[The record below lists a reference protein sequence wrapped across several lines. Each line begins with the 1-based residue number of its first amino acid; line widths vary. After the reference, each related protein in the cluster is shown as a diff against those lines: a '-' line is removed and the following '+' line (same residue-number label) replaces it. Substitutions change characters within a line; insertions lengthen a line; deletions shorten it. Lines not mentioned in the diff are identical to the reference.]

1 MLGIL
6 AFMGIVAMLLIVNI
20 NWGSTLRRVI
30 MNKPITDKQTNYI
43 IALVTER
50 ASVLGISAD
59 RNSVIDFIG
68 NAKLFTTRD
77 ASEMIEKL
85 KAITPSAA
93 SSVTTSPLLD
103 KLPAEIRAMNVT
115 RCIVNKFGKDCWLC
129 GNRVDAGSGLA
140 YTFGDKGWTT
150 IHADGGCPQ
159 PKEGSRLHVLASSW
173 ISQNCPSRGY
183 AYFALPSHTGN
194 NDLDFY
200 SLTPNLE
207 GVMVLRRILGGQ
219 QFDSCPV
226 TSLTEAKRVIGKLQ
240 SMTTEEIDDAQK
252 AFADNLGRCFRC
264 GRTLTDE
271 VSRARGIGSD
281 CAKKLE
287 AELAVW

>member
-1 MLGIL
+1 MD
-6 AFMGIVAMLLIVNI
+6 
-20 NWGSTLRRVI
+20 
-30 MNKPITDKQTNYI
+30 KPISEKQTSYI

-50 ASVLGISAD
+50 ASDLGIDAN

-93 SSVTTSPLLD
+93 SSVKTSPLLD
-103 KLPAEIRAMNVT
+103 KLPAEIRAMNVA
-115 RCIVNKFGKDCWLC
+115 RCIVNKFGKECWLC
-129 GNRVDAGSGLA
+129 GNRVEAGSGLA
-140 YTFGDKGWTT
+140 YTFGDRGWTT
-150 IHADGGCPQ
+150 IHADGECPQ
-159 PKEGSRLHVLASSW
+159 PKEGSRVHLLATAW
-173 ISQNCPSRGY
+173 IGQNCPNRGY
-183 AYFALPSHTGN
+183 AYFALTSHTGN

-200 SLTPNLE
+200 SLTPNRN
-207 GVMVLRRILGGQ
+207 GDMVLRRILGGQ
-219 QFDSCPV
+219 AFESCPV
-226 TSLTEAKRVIGKLQ
+226 TSLTEAKRVIEKLQ
-240 SMTTEEIDDAQK
+240 HMTTDEIDDAQK

-281 CAKKLE
+281 CAEKLE
-287 AELAVW
+287 SELAVW

>member
-1 MLGIL
+1 
-6 AFMGIVAMLLIVNI
+6 
-20 NWGSTLRRVI
+20 
-30 MNKPITDKQTNYI
+30 MNKPITDKQTNFI

-50 ASVLGISAD
+50 ANDLGIKAD

-93 SSVTTSPLLD
+93 SMAQSPRLVS
-103 KLPAEIRAMNVT
+103 KLPAEIRAVNVA
-115 RCIVNKFGKDCWLC
+115 RCIVNKFGKECWLC

-140 YTFGDKGWTT
+140 YQVTDRGWTT
-150 IHADGGCPQ
+150 VHNDGECPT
-159 PKEGSRLHVLASSW
+159 PKENSRVHLLASAW
-173 ISQNCPSRGY
+173 VEEHCPNAGY

-200 SLTPNLE
+200 SLTPNVE
-207 GVMVLRRILGGQ
+207 GRIILRRILGGQ
-219 QFDSCPV
+219 EFGSCPV
-226 TSLTEAKRVIGKLQ
+226 TSLTEAKRVIETLQ
-240 SMTTEEIDDAQK
+240 EMSSDEIDDAQK
-252 AFADNLGRCFRC
+252 SFADNLGRCFRC

-287 AELAVW
+287 VELAVW

>member
-1 MLGIL
+1 MD
-6 AFMGIVAMLLIVNI
+6 
-20 NWGSTLRRVI
+20 
-30 MNKPITDKQTNYI
+30 KPISEKQTSYI

-50 ASVLGISAD
+50 ASDLGIDAN

-77 ASEMIEKL
+77 ASQMIEKL

-103 KLPAEIRAMNVT
+103 KLPAEIRAMNVA
-115 RCIVNKFGKDCWLC
+115 RCIVNKFGKECWLC
-129 GNRVDAGSGLA
+129 GNRVEAGSGLA
-140 YTFGDKGWTT
+140 YTFGDRGWTT
-150 IHADGGCPQ
+150 IHADGECPQ
-159 PKEGSRLHVLASSW
+159 PKEGSRVHLLATAW
-173 ISQNCPSRGY
+173 IGQNCPNRGY
-183 AYFALPSHTGN
+183 AYFALTSHTGN

-200 SLTPNLE
+200 SLTPNR
-207 GVMVLRRILGGQ
+207 GGDMVLRRILGGQ
-219 QFDSCPV
+219 AFESCPV
-226 TSLTEAKRVIGKLQ
+226 TSLTEAKRVIEKLQ
-240 SMTTEEIDDAQK
+240 HMTTDEIDDAQK

-281 CAKKLE
+281 CAEKLE